1 MMRVS
6 LVIWLIVVT
15 AVAVGLYHVK
25 YEVKRLEAELDRVN
39 REIREEREA
48 LHVLEAEW
56 SYLNR
61 PRRLARLA
69 EKHLDMRPLQP
80 EQIVRVAQL
89 PPRITRP
96 ERDGPA
102 AAASSDGVPLPGV
115 RPWSLTPEPHRSE
128 SASEASPFLAAPFLA
143 EASR

>member
-25 YEVKRLEAELDRVN
+25 YEVQRLEAELDQVN
-39 REIREEREA
+39 REIRQEREA

-80 EQIVRVAQL
+80 EQIIRIEQL
-89 PPRITRP
+89 PPRVTRP
-96 ERDGPA
+96 EGEAPA
-102 AAASSDGVPLPGV
+102 AAGADGVPLPGI
-115 RPWSLTPEPHRSE
+115 RPWSLEPAPRRSDP
-128 SASEASPFLAAPFLA
+128 AFLA
-143 EASR
+143 EVRR